1 METSKDLRSAYKN
14 LENRIEDTFDNL
26 TEGKFYDFLTNALVK
41 EGVHVDELDEDE
53 MIQTL
58 SDMGIIT
65 ELPCIEYHSA
75 PSYRQKSAA
84 VLSVEDGY
92 IHILEDEESLITNS
106 IKFRYLTTVS
116 KINLVQSLEDYVP

>member
-1 METSKDLRSAYKN
+1 METSKDLRTAYKN
-14 LENRIEDTFDNL
+14 LESRIEDTFDNL

-65 ELPCIEYHSA
+65 ELPCIEYYSTS
-75 PSYRQKSAA
+75 SYSQKSAA
-84 VLSVEDGY
+84 VLSIEDGY
-92 IHILEDEESLITNS
+92 IHVVEDEESLITDS
-106 IKFRYLTTVS
+106 IKFKYLTTVS
-116 KINLVQSLEDYVP
+116 KINLIQDLEEYTL